1 MRYSIKLISNQTR
14 QCKQALGLSCV
25 AILIAIVVSAI
36 GCGDGQDKE
45 KVTDANPVDPE
56 TAQSNELETTTV
68 AVTQGDVATSPAA
81 AVKLPPSETAPGTIC
96 QLFVRYLSVGNR
108 SMAEQ
113 MLTPA
118 ALSTTSRAQLQLE
131 PVGGPLAK
139 YEMEDPRFATNKRKL
154 CQIDCRIK
162 DPSGDQTVETEITW
176 ICRLQKDGWRIAGM
190 MVEVTPDQPKDYL
203 SFENVKDVT
212 RIKNS
217 LIDNTTTEIRN
228 ASKDDETTRIK

>member
-1 MRYSIKLISNQTR
+1 MRYSIKLIANQTR
-14 QCKQALGLSCV
+14 QCKQVLGLSCI

-36 GCGDGQDKE
+36 GCRNDSGDETVSGAIPTE
-45 KVTDANPVDPE
+45 PE
-56 TAQSNELETTTV
+56 TSQGSDQETTTV
-68 AVTQGDVATSPAA
+68 AVTPGGVAESPAS
-81 AVKLPPSETAPGTIC
+81 AVKLPPRETEPETIC

-118 ALSTTSRAQLQLE
+118 ALATTSRAQLQLE
-131 PVGGPLAK
+131 PVGGPMAK
-139 YEMEDPRFATNKRKL
+139 YEMEAPRFATNKRKL

-162 DPSGDQTVETEITW
+162 DQLDDQTVETEITW

-203 SFENVKDVT
+203 SFENVDDVS

-217 LIDNTTTEIRN
+217 LIDSTSSEVRN